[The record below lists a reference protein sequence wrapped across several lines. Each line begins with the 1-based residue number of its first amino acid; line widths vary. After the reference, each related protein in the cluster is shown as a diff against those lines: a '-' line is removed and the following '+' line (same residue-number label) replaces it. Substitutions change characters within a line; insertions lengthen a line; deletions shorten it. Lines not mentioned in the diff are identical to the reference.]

1 MSDSEWY
8 ILVDEDIEPRVV
20 EFLEKE
26 GIRADRVPDVLFQ
39 GADDEADVM
48 PYARNHNAVLVTANW
63 RDFTRFDPDRHYG
76 CLIEFGQDE
85 SAMEI
90 TKAVLTAIEHYSNP
104 DNLDGWDK
112 LEYWLTQSRR

>member
-48 PYARNHNAVLVTANW
+48 PYARNH
-63 RDFTRFDPDRHYG
+63 
-76 CLIEFGQDE
+76 I
-85 SAMEI
+85 
-90 TKAVLTAIEHYSNP
+90 LTAIEHYSNP